1 MLNERDAYE
10 LAVRKV
16 RAGHQT
22 LGDYCWA
29 LERACMEI
37 AQNYGASAAGR
48 IAAKALLGHRRP
60 VDQASRAVAQA
71 GHRELDERLD
81 ERLDDELG
89 EEGFRAPVCECG
101 HALGDHRVVSQGLG
115 PVLGGVC
122 LVRGCPCTRFELAG
136 A

>member
-1 MLNERDAYE
+1 MLNEQDAHE
-10 LAVRKV
+10 LAVRKG
-16 RAGHQT
+16 RAGYQT

-29 LERACMEI
+29 LERACREI
-37 AQNYGASAAGR
+37 AQNYGVSAAGR

-71 GHRELDERLD
+71 GHRRLD

-89 EEGFRAPVCECG
+89 EHGYKADRCTCG
-101 HALGDHRVVSQGLG
+101 HTFGDHHVVSQGFNA
-115 PVLGGVC
+115 PRGGIC
-122 LVRGCPCTRFELAG
+122 HRPGCDCRRFELAG